1 MSTTVDPEL
10 YAQALA
16 EIRAL
21 RPRPATEQQVADG
34 SRPTCCTGDRRGYQ
48 WHQRTRNLPACEKSS
63 AANRA
68 YTAAYKESRQL
79 RQAAP

>member
-1 MSTTVDPEL
+1 MPTTVDPEL

-21 RPRPATEQQVADG
+21 RPRPDAEQQAIDD
-34 SRPTCCTGDRRGYQ
+34 SEPTCCTGDRSGYQ
-48 WHQRTRNLPACEKSS
+48 WHQRTRNLPACEQSS

-68 YTAAYKESRQL
+68 YINAFRAARRRKRV
-79 RQAAP
+79 AA

>member
-1 MSTTVDPEL
+1 MPTTVDPEL

-21 RPRPATEQQVADG
+21 RPKPTTEQQVANDR
-34 SRPTCCTGDRRGYQ
+34 RPTCCTGDRNGYQ
-48 WHQRTRNLPACEKSS
+48 WHRRTRNLPACEKSS

-68 YTAAYKESRQL
+68 YIAAYKEARRL
-79 RQAAP
+79 RQAAA